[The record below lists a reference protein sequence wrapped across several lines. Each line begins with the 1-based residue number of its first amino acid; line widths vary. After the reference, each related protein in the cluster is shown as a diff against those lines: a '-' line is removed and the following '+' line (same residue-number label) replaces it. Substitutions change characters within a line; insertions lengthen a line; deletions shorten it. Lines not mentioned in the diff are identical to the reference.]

1 MAALR
6 KAARFC
12 GPYPFSTW
20 HLSSPKDTSRT
31 QCSRFSM
38 PQWPRQCSSRNAAS
52 ACLRERLVTAYWI
65 STVVR
70 PLHRVVRSRRQT
82 WAKPGQS
89 RCPASRVLVC
99 RCRRTWR
106 PCPVETV
113 RASDNDARRC
123 FSVAGGKTGLKIR
136 CRSGLQLG
144 LIVFD
149 DEQVVAAAIDNLLTQ
164 LALAKHGVARDQPAF

>member
-12 GPYPFSTW
+12 GPCPFSTW
-20 HLSSPKDTSRT
+20 HLSSPKVTSRT
-31 QCSRFSM
+31 QCRRFSM

-52 ACLRERLVTAYWI
+52 ARLRGRLVTAYWI

-82 WAKPGQS
+82 WANPGQS
-89 RCPASRVLVC
+89 SCPASRVLVC
-99 RCRRTWR
+99 RCRRTCR
-106 PCPVETV
+106 PCPLEIV
-113 RASDNDARRC
+113 RASHSDACRC

-149 DEQVVAAAIDNLLTQ
+149 DEQVIAAAIDNLLAQ